1 MIDNLFLKI
10 QYSILDGHVKSRIFS
25 IFVIPAK
32 AGIQLFQV
40 VLDSCFR
47 RRDVFSDFLRFHQ
60 YSILPLFLLLFH
72 LWS

>member
-1 MIDNLFLKI
+1 MRTGRSTEKNSLREIFQEVKN
-10 QYSILDGHVKSRIFS
+10 DGLVKSRIFS

-60 YSILPLFLLLFH
+60 K
-72 LWS
+72 